1 MQVDDKQHLN
11 TKKQILV
18 NAVSSVIKELVKNSG
33 KSGRKI
39 SQEYDIGLGVISK
52 LERNLVSD
60 IKLSTI
66 WKLANAFDISPL
78 EIIKKTITDLPEDF
92 NFYD

>member
-66 WKLANAFDISPL
+66 WKLSLIH
-78 EIIKKTITDLPEDF
+78 I
-92 NFYD
+92 

>member
-78 EIIKKTITDLPEDF
+78 
-92 NFYD
+92 